1 MTKGGGAVHRSTHE
15 LALAG
20 LLAALAVVL
29 LSLGSLIPL
38 ATYAA
43 PVLASS
49 VLLVTREECR
59 PSYAWGCFLVSAALG
74 VMLSADPECS
84 LLYAFLGYYPLKPKL
99 DALRPRAVRT
109 AAKLL
114 LCALAIG
121 AMYALALFVFRLE
134 SVVEEFA
141 ATVPALLSLTA
152 LLGAAVFLMYDLAL
166 DRLIILYKRRRTRR

>member
-1 MTKGGGAVHRSTHE
+1 MRRSTHE

-20 LLAALAVVL
+20 LLAALSVVL

-49 VLLVTREECR
+49 VLLVAREECR
-59 PSYAWGCFLVSAALG
+59 PSYAWGCFLVAAALG
-74 VMLSADPECS
+74 VMLSVDPECS
-84 LLYAFLGYYPLKPKL
+84 LLYAFLGCYPLLKPKL

-114 LCALAIG
+114 LCTLAVG
-121 AMYALALFVFRLE
+121 AMYALALFVFQLE
-134 SVVEEFA
+134 AVVEEFA
-141 ATVPALLSLTA
+141 ATAPALLGLTV

-166 DRLIILYKRRRTRR
+166 DRLVILYKRRRTRR